1 MFAAAISKCRV
12 VHQEF
17 ECASSIARRYRPGT
31 KRFQAKWVHFA
42 TRKSRQVNEIEH
54 DPAER
59 DSNVPMD
66 GVIALLTAAT
76 ALMGSPGPATLSS
89 AAAGAAYRLRAV
101 PYVIG
106 ISLGTMTV
114 IVLVAAGVTG
124 LVTSIPGAAP
134 VISVLAGGYILYLAY
149 RIATAPPVGAL
160 DHQAMAPPL
169 IGGYAL
175 AIANP
180 KAYGAMGALFSGFPI
195 VQDDP
200 VAGGI
205 LKVVILSVFALAVN
219 TTWMSVGA
227 GLARAM
233 QNPRTSR
240 MLNVTFSLLLVASVV
255 AAFLL

>member
-1 MFAAAISKCRV
+1 MTP
-12 VHQEF
+12 Q
-17 ECASSIARRYRPGT
+17 
-31 KRFQAKWVHFA
+31 
-42 TRKSRQVNEIEH
+42 NE
-54 DPAER
+54 AQ
-59 DSNVPMD
+59 
-66 GVIALLTAAT
+66 
-76 ALMGSPGPATLSS
+76 PGPATLSS

-240 MLNVTFSLLLVASVV
+240 MLNVTFSLLLACHAEPTHQPDAECHIFP
-255 AAFLL
+255 AAGGVGCRGVSALTSNRPQGL